1 VSRRGP
7 QYIVTKLTMS
17 GGHRHIF
24 STHRTLREARAK
36 VQKFRLADF
45 GFSPRIYRRVE

>member
-1 VSRRGP
+1 MKFKT

-24 STHRTLREARAK
+24 SKHSTLKLARAFVK
-36 VQKFRLADF
+36 EHRLAEI
-45 GFSPRIYRRVE
+45 GFQPRIYRRVA

>member
-1 VSRRGP
+1 MSIKP

-24 STHRTLREARAK
+24 SRHGTLRAAK
-36 VQKFRLADF
+36 KFVKEHRLKEI
-45 GFSPRIYRRVE
+45 GFQPRIYKRVC